1 MVTGSY
7 TVADPDGRIRTVINI
22 LLLTFRLLS
31 EMMRSRTNRGIARSS
46 SWISTQVSQVTY
58 TDDGSGFVAHVTYD
72 GAIGPPAI
80 PLNDGASTIPSQED
94 QLVSPSEPLQPVH
107 EPASQ
112 DLDVIIAKGQQEEEE
127 GEVDVEDEN
136 PRTHNLFR
144 VASQL
149 PVLPRVHLDQQH
161 AQHVHQEGHQLHLD
175 HNQLHALHLLQPPV
189 PVLRPSSLFD
199 TEPAAILA
207 RGKNPPTPNLTSPTR
222 SKEAARV
229 TVVVRR
235 RPVQRTNLLQRQPLD
250 TLQNHLDLSQFTLLG
265 VGRVLG

>member
-1 MVTGSY
+1 
-7 TVADPDGRIRTVINI
+7 
-22 LLLTFRLLS
+22 
-31 EMMRSRTNRGIARSS
+31 MRSRTNRGIAHSS

-72 GAIGPPAI
+72 GVIGPPAI

-94 QLVSPSEPLQPVH
+94 QLVSPSEPLQPVP

-229 TVVVRR
+229 TLVVRR

-250 TLQNHLDLSQFTLLG
+250 TLQNHFDLSQFTLLG